1 MDSPNCGRHYLGPP
15 IPASGV
21 GPGRLELLTNGLKV
35 TGSWVLPR
43 ASGPQSIARALGL
56 KAAVKL

>member
-1 MDSPNCGRHYLGPP
+1 MLG
-15 IPASGV
+15 ATQFESSWV

-43 ASGPQSIARALGL
+43 ASGPSLLLGRW
-56 KAAVKL
+56 V